1 MSLEI
6 ADVYSRLGTTL
17 GCASRDYHDDGRRSG
32 TDLFL
37 DLHFRCIR
45 RWFPFSSLAQGVD
58 ARLYGTAT
66 EGGDYNCYPEQN
78 GCGTIFGISLKGK
91 LTMLHVL
98 EINEGVT
105 PYAGLLLGTS
115 GSFYGTTV
123 VGTVFMIRRTGHL
136 TVLDSLCPQ
145 YPNCPYGDGLNGLI
159 QASDGSFYGTA
170 YYGGNGLRDSCS
182 GNQPGCGTIFKMTP
196 GGTVSTFYDF
206 CSQDSCIDGSNPI
219 ANLVEGSDGYLYGLT
234 TLGGTNCPPYGC
246 GTVFKIAFDGTLVTL
261 HSFNGNDGASP
272 IGALT
277 QGRDGNLYGTTAYG
291 GNLACTGGCGT
302 VFKIS
307 PSGTF
312 STLYTFCV
320 QANCPDGDGPDM
332 GVNGLARAT
341 DGNFYG
347 VTQFGGANNAGT
359 IFKITPGGKLT
370 TLRSFSG
377 SDGAEP
383 WAAPIQAT
391 NGILYGTTSNGGTNR
406 CSCGT
411 VYSLNVGLRP
421 FVAFI
426 HAVGQVGQNG
436 GILGQGFTGTTSVTF
451 KGVPSRF
458 TVVSDTFI
466 KATVPRGATTGYVTV
481 TTPSAVLKSNV
492 PFRVIP

>member
-1 MSLEI
+1 MSTLAAWERLWAVLI
-6 ADVYSRLGTTL
+6 LTTMMTVGAQAQTFSSIFNFDVS
-17 GCASRDYHDDGRRSG
+17 DGSS
-32 TDLFL
+32 
-37 DLHFRCIR
+37 
-45 RWFPFSSLAQGVD
+45 PFSSLAQGVD

-66 EGGDYNCYPEQN
+66 EGGDYNCYPEQD
-78 GCGTIFGISLKGK
+78 GCGTIFGVSLKGK
-91 LTMLHVL
+91 LTMLHAL
-98 EINEGVT
+98 ESNEGAT

-123 VGTVFMIRRTGHL
+123 VGTVFGIRRAGTL

-145 YPNCPYGDGLNGLI
+145 FPNCPYGDGLNGLI
-159 QASDGSFYGTA
+159 QASDGNFYGTA

-182 GNQPGCGTIFKMTP
+182 GDQPGCGTIFKMTP
-196 GGTVSTFYDF
+196 GGVVSTLYDF
-206 CSQDSCIDGSNPI
+206 CSQDSCTDGSNPL
-219 ANLVEGSDGYLYGLT
+219 ANLAEGSDGYLYGVT
-234 TLGGTNCPPYGC
+234 TLGGTNCAPYGC

-261 HSFNGNDGASP
+261 HSFNGNDGTSP

-277 QGRDGNLYGTTAYG
+277 QGRDGDFYGTAGG
-291 GNLACTGGCGT
+291 GNLACGYPGGCGT
-302 VFKIS
+302 LFRIT
-307 PSGTF
+307 PSGIF

-320 QANCPDGDGPDM
+320 EANCPDGAVPDM
-332 GVNGLARAT
+332 GLNGLLLAT

-347 VTQFGGANNAGT
+347 VTQIGGANNDGT
-359 IFKITPGGKLT
+359 IFKITPRGKLT

-377 SDGAEP
+377 PDGAGP

-391 NGILYGTTSNGGTNR
+391 NGILYGTTAYGGTNR

-411 VYSLNVGLRP
+411 IYSLKVGLHS

-426 HAVGQVGQNG
+426 HAVGRVGQTN

-451 KGVPSRF
+451 NGVPSHF

-466 KATVPRGATTGYVTV
+466 KATVPQGATTGYVTV
-481 TTPSAVLKSNV
+481 TTPSGVLKSDV
-492 PFRVIP
+492 PFRVVHKT

>member
-1 MSLEI
+1 MSTLAAWERLWAVLVVTTMLTVAVQAQTFSSI
-6 ADVYSRLGTTL
+6 FTFDVS
-17 GCASRDYHDDGRRSG
+17 DGSS
-32 TDLFL
+32 
-37 DLHFRCIR
+37 
-45 RWFPFSSLAQGVD
+45 PFSSLAQGVD

-66 EGGDYNCYPEQN
+66 EGGDYSCYPEQN

-91 LTMLHVL
+91 LTMLHAL
-98 EINEGVT
+98 ESSEGVT

-123 VGTVFMIRRTGHL
+123 VGTIFKIRRSGNL

-159 QASDGSFYGTA
+159 QASDGNFYGTA
-170 YYGGNGLRDSCS
+170 YDGGNGLRYSCN
-182 GNQPGCGTIFKMTP
+182 GDQVGCGTIFKMTP
-196 GGTVSTFYDF
+196 GGAVSTFYDF
-206 CSQDSCIDGSNPI
+206 CSQDSCTDGSNPV
-219 ANLVEGSDGYLYGLT
+219 ANLVEGSDGSLYGLT

-246 GTVFKIAFDGTLVTL
+246 GMVFKIAFDGTLVTL
-261 HSFNGNDGASP
+261 HSFNGNDGSSP

-291 GNLACTGGCGT
+291 GNLACGYSGGCGT
-302 VFKIS
+302 VFKIG

-312 STLYTFCV
+312 STLYTFCP
-320 QANCPDGDGPDM
+320 QANCPDGDEPDM
-332 GVNGLARAT
+332 GVNGLALAT

-347 VTQFGGANNAGT
+347 VTEFGGANNAGT
-359 IFKITPGGKLT
+359 IFKITPGGELT
-370 TLRSFSG
+370 TLHSFSG

-391 NGILYGTTSNGGTNR
+391 NGILYGTTAYGGTNR

-411 VYSLNVGLRP
+411 IYSLNVGLRP

-426 HAVGQVGQNG
+426 HAVGRVGRTAG
-436 GILGQGFTGTTSVTF
+436 LLGRGLTGTTSVMF
-451 KGVPSRF
+451 NGVPSDF